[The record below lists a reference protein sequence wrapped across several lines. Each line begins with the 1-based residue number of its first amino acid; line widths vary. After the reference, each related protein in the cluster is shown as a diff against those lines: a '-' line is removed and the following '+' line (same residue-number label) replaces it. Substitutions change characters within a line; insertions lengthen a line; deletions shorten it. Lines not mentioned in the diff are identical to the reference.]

1 MRVVTYC
8 LTSFSQPRRVTD
20 GITCRKTAN
29 ISKNFVY
36 SIFQN
41 LLSLI
46 FINGSNFGFK
56 FCSYQTLLLFSSILF
71 IGCELYL
78 FLLMLLEGES
88 REKGRW
94 SQDEDIL
101 TSGAS
106 EVQSHVKDVITNV
119 NKGLSMYKSLFA

>member
-56 FCSYQTLLLFSSILF
+56 FALTKHFFYSVRY
-71 IGCELYL
+71 
-78 FLLMLLEGES
+78 FLLAVS
-88 REKGRW
+88 CIC
-94 SQDEDIL
+94 SC
-101 TSGAS
+101 
-106 EVQSHVKDVITNV
+106 
-119 NKGLSMYKSLFA
+119 